1 MKSRIAAIILATGAS
16 VVSAVDVSDVV
27 VQQRWPW
34 SRLIDVEF
42 VIDGEAGAGARY
54 DVTLTARNGT
64 EELTVPSAAI
74 SGDVGP
80 LAAGVH
86 TLTID
91 PVAAGFTQD
100 VMTRFNVTV
109 AASNSPAYMIVDLAT
124 GAKTYN
130 YDWSQLM
137 DVSDATYKTDK
148 MVFKHVPAG
157 TFNMGCVPPSGA
169 FQSTSMTSH
178 VVRLTKDYWLGVYEV
193 TQTQWYN
200 LMETWPSYFTNLAD
214 RAYRPVESVTF
225 AQVRG
230 NWNIARFS
238 SPVTSFMGVF
248 ASRSGLSADV
258 PTEAQIEYAMRAGDS
273 GNWYKEANTNAK
285 LVDHARVQDNSGGY
299 TYNSNTTQDL
309 QNIPISTGGTA
320 AVGSFAAND
329 WGFYDMCGN
338 VWEMCYD
345 GAGYADHTGPKVDP
359 VHALISNT
367 IEIHGGC
374 FNSYYQWANNGARSS
389 SSKASWGIGFRVM
402 AEYEVK

>member
-1 MKSRIAAIILATGAS
+1 MKSRIAAIILATGTS

-27 VQQRWPW
+27 VQQSWPC
-34 SRLIDVEF
+34 SRLIDVAF

-91 PVAAGFTQD
+91 PVAAGFPQD

-148 MVFKHVPAG
+148 MVFKHVSAG
-157 TFNMGCVPPSGA
+157 TFNMGCVPPSAA
-169 FQSTSMTSH
+169 FQSVSMTSH

-193 TQTQWYN
+193 TQMQWYN
-200 LMETWPSYFTNLAD
+200 MMGNWPSYFTNISD
-214 RAYRPVESVTF
+214 RACRPVENVTL

-238 SPVTSFMGVF
+238 PPATSFIGAF
-248 ASRSGLSADV
+248 AARSGLSADL

-273 GNWYKEANTNAK
+273 ENWYKNANSNDK
-285 LVDHARVQDNSGGY
+285 LVSHARVQNNSGGY
-299 TYNSNTTQDL
+299 TYNSNESQDL
-309 QNIPISTGGTA
+309 HNITIATGGTA
-320 AVGSFAAND
+320 AVGSFLAND
-329 WGFYDMCGN
+329 WGFYDLCGN

-345 GAGYADHTGPKVDP
+345 RASYKDHTGPQVDP
-359 VHALISNT
+359 VHDLIQNS

-374 FNSYYQWANNGARSS
+374 FNSNYQWANNTARSNS
-389 SSKASWGIGFRVM
+389 STASWGTGFRVM
-402 AEYEVK
+402 AEY